1 MFGNDRCEF
10 RKSHDLLHLSINR
23 YFLDPCCIHDLT
35 GSNRS
40 ALCGLGFTSPIS
52 CLVSVAQLADDP
64 HYCGQMSGLMIA
76 LRSLGAALGPAI
88 CNAIFVS
95 KITPALP
102 AYISKAAVAN
112 GVPQASAANFVKTF
126 LGGNA
131 TAIGAFP
138 SVIAT
143 VISAS
148 GLAFKQAYA
157 HSYHYL
163 WASLAPWA
171 VVALGCTIA
180 LANPRK
186 LRTNV
191 VDASVEP
198 ELCDASPNVPHDH
211 VA

>member
-1 MFGNDRCEF
+1 
-10 RKSHDLLHLSINR
+10 
-23 YFLDPCCIHDLT
+23 
-35 GSNRS
+35 
-40 ALCGLGFTSPIS
+40 
-52 CLVSVAQLADDP
+52 
-64 HYCGQMSGLMIA
+64 MSGLMIA

-88 CNAIFVS
+88 CVWFFPTHTRRTIVQTSINHFQYFQNAIFVS

-163 WASLAPWA
+163 VRSL
-171 VVALGCTIA
+171 
-180 LANPRK
+180 
-186 LRTNV
+186 
-191 VDASVEP
+191 
-198 ELCDASPNVPHDH
+198 SPPQMLY
-211 VA
+211 